1 MKNLTKSDIKILAKS
16 NNISEREFLILLAEI
31 VKSSYSKLF
40 FETEFNLSNHEF
52 DKLLTYIERRSMSE
66 PISKILEK
74 KEFYGIN
81 FKTNQHT
88 LDPRPETELIID
100 MFQKYYQDKNQ
111 KLSILDLGSGT
122 GCIGLSILSLYKN
135 AMVDFVDI
143 SQNALNV
150 AIQNSKNLEFFDRSK
165 FILSN
170 WFENIT
176 EKYDII
182 VSNPPYISDGFDL
195 DAEVL
200 YDPSIA
206 LFAGSKGMDAYNI
219 IIPNASNY
227 LHDNGK
233 LFLEIG
239 FDQKQKILTL
249 NNNLKVLEIAKDI
262 SGIDRTFIFEKYNY
276 LTS

>member
-1 MKNLTKSDIKILAKS
+1 MKNLTKSDIKILSKS
-16 NNISEREFLILLAEI
+16 KNVSEREFLILLAD
-31 VKSSYSKLF
+31 VLKSSYSKLF
-40 FETEFNLSNHEF
+40 FETEFNLSDFEF
-52 DKLLTYIERRSMSE
+52 EKLLTYLERRSMSE

-135 AMVDFVDI
+135 ATVDFVDI
-143 SQNALNV
+143 SQKALDV

-165 FILSN
+165 FIISN

-176 EKYDII
+176 EKYDVI
-182 VSNPPYISDGFDL
+182 VSNPPYISENFDL
-195 DAEVL
+195 EPEVL

-206 LFAGSKGMDAYNI
+206 LFAGSKGMDAYEV
-219 IIPNASNY
+219 IIPNVSNY
-227 LHDNGK
+227 LYENGK

-262 SGIDRTFIFEKYNY
+262 SGIDRTFIFEK
-276 LTS
+276 